1 MDNHLNSTYQER
13 MNQTVR
19 AKLDAVLPHL
29 EPGMKLLDFG
39 SGFSPEFT
47 NSSTTTNRK
56 WYNVCDGLV
65 R

>member
-29 EPGMKLLDFG
+29 EPGMN
-39 SGFSPEFT
+39 T
-47 NSSTTTNRK
+47 MM
-56 WYNVCDGLV
+56 
-65 R
+65 